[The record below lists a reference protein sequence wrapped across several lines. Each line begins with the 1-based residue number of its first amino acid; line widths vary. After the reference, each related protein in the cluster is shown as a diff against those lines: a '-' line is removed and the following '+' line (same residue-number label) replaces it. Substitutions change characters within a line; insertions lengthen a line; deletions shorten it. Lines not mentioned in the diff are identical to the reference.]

1 MLAKF
6 HRVKATVFPVV
17 MHRCESWTIK
27 KTECR
32 RIDAFELQCWRR
44 LDSSLDCKEINPSNP
59 KGNQPWIFTGRIDAQ
74 VEALILWPPDAKNW
88 FIGKDPDD
96 GKDWGQEEKGM
107 IEGEMVGWHHRLNGH
122 SFGWTPGVGD
132 GQGGLV
138 CCSSWGWKE
147 SDMTE
152 WLNWTELD
160 YGLMRSNSDF
170 LKY

>member
-59 KGNQPWIFTGRIDAQ
+59 KGNQPWIFTGRIDA
-74 VEALILWPPDAKNW
+74 EAEAPILWLPDVKNW
-88 FIGKDPDD
+88 LK
-96 GKDWGQEEKGM
+96 GKDWSLERLRAGGERGNREWEGWMASPTQLTWVWANYRNSEEQGSLAHCNL
-107 IEGEMVGWHHRLNGH
+107 W
-122 SFGWTPGVGD
+122 GWT
-132 GQGGLV
+132 QL
-138 CCSSWGWKE
+138 
-147 SDMTE
+147 
-152 WLNWTELD
+152 
-160 YGLMRSNSDF
+160 SNNNIT
-170 LKY
+170 